1 MLLVYNFCQVYNLTE
16 WPVSEFF
23 FNILLLKD
31 HLCYYGDLLKFLE
44 AVFELTLREI
54 NVNTAKKW

>member
-31 HLCYYGDLLKFLE
+31 HLCYYGDLLKF
-44 AVFELTLREI
+44 
-54 NVNTAKKW
+54 